1 VNSAC
6 RRLPQPASIPLRLP
20 RSSSDQHKT
29 ASLYLPDVKARDMP
43 PCVLCRHGLGHL
55 HVQSDEVCAKAEEM
69 LKKNNV
75 PEDQI
80 SAVEESL
87 QSSATALTNILLL
100 VGGVAASSVIL
111 SLRMKD
117 KLCVCQRQPRDCH
130 RSLSSLSL
138 LSALCSRLST
148 LDSATTMPMKCAKL
162 LLAAGG
168 CRSLLVLA

>member
-1 VNSAC
+1 
-6 RRLPQPASIPLRLP
+6 
-20 RSSSDQHKT
+20 
-29 ASLYLPDVKARDMP
+29 
-43 PCVLCRHGLGHL
+43 
-55 HVQSDEVCAKAEEM
+55 VQLDEVCAKAEEM

-117 KLCVCQRQPRDCH
+117 KLCVCQRQPRGCH
-130 RSLSSLSL
+130 H
-138 LSALCSRLST
+138 SRQ
-148 LDSATTMPMKCAKL
+148 PCQ
-162 LLAAGG
+162 
-168 CRSLLVLA
+168 

>member
-1 VNSAC
+1 
-6 RRLPQPASIPLRLP
+6 
-20 RSSSDQHKT
+20 
-29 ASLYLPDVKARDMP
+29 
-43 PCVLCRHGLGHL
+43 
-55 HVQSDEVCAKAEEM
+55 M
-69 LKKNNV
+69 LEKNNV
-75 PEDQI
+75 PADQI

-138 LSALCSRLST
+138 SYLLSVLDSLLST
-148 LDSATTMPMKCAKL
+148 LRQPCQ
-162 LLAAGG
+162 
-168 CRSLLVLA
+168 

>member
-1 VNSAC
+1 
-6 RRLPQPASIPLRLP
+6 
-20 RSSSDQHKT
+20 
-29 ASLYLPDVKARDMP
+29 MP
-43 PCVLCRHGLGHL
+43 PLCVLRRHGLGHL

-130 RSLSSLSL
+130 RSLSL

>member
-1 VNSAC
+1 MFLISGFI
-6 RRLPQPASIPLRLP
+6 LLF
-20 RSSSDQHKT
+20 
-29 ASLYLPDVKARDMP
+29 
-43 PCVLCRHGLGHL
+43 G
-55 HVQSDEVCAKAEEM
+55 SDEVCAKAEEM

-117 KLCVCQRQPRDCH
+117 KLYEAKEEQEQKLVAMDAK
-130 RSLSSLSL
+130 SLDKKD
-138 LSALCSRLST
+138 AEREKWKQKM
-148 LDSATTMPMKCAKL
+148 AAQVAKEEKK
-162 LLAAGG
+162 GK
-168 CRSLLVLA
+168 R